1 MKNMTYVNAIE
12 AALSIIRNVENG
24 NAIPQTF
31 TEGEASYTIGEVK
44 ERLSALEAQ
53 LVKRNSSNAGK
64 PTKAQKENADIKATL
79 LDVMSN
85 GEAHTITEWQD
96 MDEAL
101 SALSNQKVSALM
113 RQLVTDGKVVKTV
126 DKRKALFAVVQ
137 G

>member
-12 AALSIIRNVENG
+12 AALSIIYNVENG
-24 NAIPQTF
+24 NSIPQTF

-64 PTKAQKENADIKATL
+64 PTKAQQANADIKAIL
-79 LDVMSN
+79 LGVMSN

-96 MDEAL
+96 MDEIL